1 MNLKH
6 PLFISGSLLGL
17 VIFLSFIASSS
28 KNKNNLNTIID
39 RHCKN
44 LMILLKKQNKN
55 PIQMLSQHVCI
66 ITVVKSLKTMTSS
79 KHILKK
85 YQIDFSNRYKNCC
98 IEGRDIS
105 TNILPRSDVKFFFKC
120 NLNLAARRRYKELKK
135 INPKIDLKGVK
146 KALRVRNSLDKK
158 RKNSPLLKHRD
169 SVVIDTGKLD
179 KQAMLVKMSK
189 TVERTLKNKY
199 GNRTR
204 N

>member
-85 YQIDFSNRYKNCC
+85 YQIDLDEIEQQSMGVVSNLENQ
-98 IEGRDIS
+98 
-105 TNILPRSDVKFFFKC
+105 L
-120 NLNLAARRRYKELKK
+120 
-135 INPKIDLKGVK
+135 
-146 KALRVRNSLDKK
+146 
-158 RKNSPLLKHRD
+158 
-169 SVVIDTGKLD
+169 
-179 KQAMLVKMSK
+179 SK
-189 TVERTLKNKY
+189 
-199 GNRTR
+199 
-204 N
+204 